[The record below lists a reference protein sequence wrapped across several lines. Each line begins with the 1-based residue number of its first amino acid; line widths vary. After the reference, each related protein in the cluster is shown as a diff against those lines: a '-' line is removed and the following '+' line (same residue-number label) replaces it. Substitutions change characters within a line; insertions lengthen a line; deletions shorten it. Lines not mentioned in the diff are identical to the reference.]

1 MKVYHDE
8 TLPIIIAYTQC
19 FSEEIGESMSKEIK
33 KICMEQN
40 RNLEV
45 IPVLAQDMNV
55 GRKNNPTLV
64 EKFGIDKLLESSF
77 KKIEG
82 AVQSACF
89 HSIREQ
95 IKTNYKASIKKNMQK
110 VNERMKAQ
118 LSTLNSN
125 QNLNQLKDKIL
136 KMFEVIIKTLIFE
149 EDETKSLSE
158 NSKLNLLNFLA
169 EYVQICTEKLNE
181 FMKKKVVEKSIELAN
196 SYFINQKDIKEKSD
210 KINEGI
216 ITNLTN
222 KIMDN
227 VSLFQ
232 SIGLDTGSKDIKSK
246 FKEMDEWKKLSED
259 EITKEFNEK
268 IEIFF
273 NKGITKFIIGEFINI
288 LTETMVNSFNST
300 LEKIDNYMVEKTGE
314 QVKEISKNIIKELKG
329 N

>member
-1 MKVYHDE
+1 
-8 TLPIIIAYTQC
+8 
-19 FSEEIGESMSKEIK
+19 
-33 KICMEQN
+33 
-40 RNLEV
+40 
-45 IPVLAQDMNV
+45 
-55 GRKNNPTLV
+55 
-64 EKFGIDKLLESSF
+64 
-77 KKIEG
+77 
-82 AVQSACF
+82 
-89 HSIREQ
+89 
-95 IKTNYKASIKKNMQK
+95 
-110 VNERMKAQ
+110 
-118 LSTLNSN
+118 
-125 QNLNQLKDKIL
+125 
-136 KMFEVIIKTLIFE
+136 MFEVIIKTLIFE

-246 FKEMDEWKKLSED
+246 YKEMDEWKKISED
-259 EITKEFNEK
+259 EITKEFNQK

-273 NKGITKFIIGEFINI
+273 NKGITKFIIGEFINK
-288 LTETMVNSFNST
+288 LTETMVNSFNAT

-314 QVKEISKNIIKELKG
+314 QVKEISKNIINELKG